1 MLVESGN
8 PPPGGK
14 KGGFGAAWA
23 PPPLGCADGQ
33 SEETRRRHH
42 PTWQPRRSSR
52 QEAAVPS
59 PQEQQASRVDLRRPA
74 LPGIEIE
81 HLQTVSP
88 GTSVNLQIGAEP
100 LDESVL
106 DNAVWHSLA
115 GPHAEFAEREG
126 QAARYDPDVSIFGAL
141 GDDGAVGWRDFGAVV
156 GASGVAVLFRA
167 ELPQLPAAWTRL
179 DGGRGHQ
186 MVLRDDGPVAAAD
199 DVTGVRPLGPDDVG
213 EMLALVEL
221 TRPGPFSVRTVELG
235 GYVGAFDDDRLV
247 AMAGQRL
254 APPGFREIDRGVH
267 ASRLPRPRSR
277 RRARPRWSHARSSPA
292 ASGRSST
299 TPPTTTPH
307 AGCTSRSA
315 SGSVA
320 RSCTPRSG
328 RPEPASVSRG
338 AARRSRP
345 PLRLQAPRRAHDGR
359 PCHRAARWRGGWR

>member
-1 MLVESGN
+1 M
-8 PPPGGK
+8 
-14 KGGFGAAWA
+14 
-23 PPPLGCADGQ
+23 
-33 SEETRRRHH
+33 
-42 PTWQPRRSSR
+42 
-52 QEAAVPS
+52 
-59 PQEQQASRVDLRRPA
+59 
-74 LPGIEIE
+74 
-81 HLQTVSP
+81 
-88 GTSVNLQIGAEP
+88 NLQIGAEP

-186 MVLRDDGPVAAAD
+186 MVLRDGGPVAAAD

-254 APPGFREIDRGVH
+254 RA
-267 ASRLPRPRSR
+267 ARLPRD
-277 RRARPRWSHARSSPA
+277 RARCARIPTSTPTVSPPGSPRRSHAAILARGERPFLHHASDNDPA
-292 ASGRSST
+292 RRVYESLGFRFRRQVVYAT
-299 TPPTTTPH
+299 L
-307 AGCTSRSA
+307 
-315 SGSVA
+315 
-320 RSCTPRSG
+320 G

-345 PLRLQAPRRAHDGR
+345 PLRLQAHAWRAHDGR
-359 PCHRAARWRGGWR
+359 PCHRAARRRGGWR